1 MVKNLKYICKMVVSL
16 MIVLAFI
23 GCGGGGGDSGSN
35 GGGVTP
41 PPTVPTVVN
50 YSVAQSTMTPLLN
63 GTTANGIKFA
73 VTSIHLAGALNRSTG
88 EITLPENNGIA
99 FSYDPNPLTGTSPPL
114 AISVLTPAGGGT
126 AQWIIGDNPTAGKF
140 QVNVVGLSAIYVQ
153 VNGDGTVTI
162 TTNDG
167 STQSTLTW
175 DEFKNVPPADPQY
188 EVLASLAFNAI
199 QAIYRYIFQTYTMLH
214 LTLENQ
220 QQLEQHGV
228 DLTETSLPSLTPNL
242 HIQWGDTDQN
252 GAVSPGD
259 SFLSRFTNW
268 LFDAP
273 GSNQDYIYGGR
284 LLLLN
289 YWNGTNSNG
298 NYVGGDF
305 ELGVN
310 GDEFI
315 EQEVNSG
322 VPDPSNWIKLSEG
335 GLQFLLSW

>member
-1 MVKNLKYICKMVVSL
+1 

-35 GGGVTP
+35 GGGGTP

-63 GTTANGIKFA
+63 GTAANGIKFA
-73 VTSIHLAGALNRSTG
+73 VTSIHLAGTLNRSTG
-88 EITLPENNGIA
+88 EITLPENNGMA

-175 DEFKNVPPADPQY
+175 DEFKNVPPTDPQY

-228 DLTETSLPSLTPNL
+228 DLTETGLPSLTSNL

-273 GSNQDYIYGGR
+273 GSNQDYIYGG
-284 LLLLN
+284 
-289 YWNGTNSNG
+289 
-298 NYVGGDF
+298 
-305 ELGVN
+305 
-310 GDEFI
+310 
-315 EQEVNSG
+315 
-322 VPDPSNWIKLSEG
+322 
-335 GLQFLLSW
+335 